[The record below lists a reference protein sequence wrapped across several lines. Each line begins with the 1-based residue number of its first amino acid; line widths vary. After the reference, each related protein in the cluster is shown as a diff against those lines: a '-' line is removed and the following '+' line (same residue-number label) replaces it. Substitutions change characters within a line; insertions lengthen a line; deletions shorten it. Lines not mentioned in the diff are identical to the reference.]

1 MVGHDGHGSVVLDLL
16 QTNTASNGSHT
27 RAEESFES
35 QRVAKQPRV
44 QEPALYEG
52 GLERLVMRM
61 HGTHTVAKWSAR
73 YHQDVDESRM
83 WLALMRD
90 VACGHS

>member
-16 QTNTASNGSHT
+16 QTNTASSGSHT
-27 RAEESFES
+27 RVDESFES

-44 QEPALYEG
+44 QEPTLHEG

-73 YHQDVDESRM
+73 YLDEQNATCTHGRSC
-83 WLALMRD
+83 MR
-90 VACGHS
+90 AHMNEK